1 MNGPLKETQNV
12 TLCQSPPKS
21 KIGHPPWGIHK
32 LESYAKKMRLGFS
45 KIVSIL
51 LMIMLISIHT
61 LNDQTLRI
69 PKW

>member
-1 MNGPLKETQNV
+1 MDTY
-12 TLCQSPPKS
+12 
-21 KIGHPPWGIHK
+21 I
-32 LESYAKKMRLGFS
+32 ESYAKKMRLGFS